1 VEKGKTIIGASR
13 LGVCRKRGTVSAFQ
27 DRQGGRG
34 VEWSKGRARGSPG
47 AVARARGGGEHSCL
61 VLPLRRLALQQPDF
75 PEMMRPSGP
84 MGAQERRGGGVAESG
99 PGNPAKCL
107 DFFAA
112 PRTRQCAPLLR
123 RGRTCFHS
131 LSRTEP
137 NRTEPNRAELRRG
150 QPRWPEDPSISGIF
164 RFVRASRTYT
174 ATPCLALRHPLRIA
188 PAAKVSSP
196 ELRGHRRVPW
206 NKRRTGH
213 QEVGAR
219 DTLGRGGALARE
231 GAASGRE
238 AGRGV
243 HRPLAALGGLRAR
256 SRCGASW

>member
-1 VEKGKTIIGASR
+1 MEEKGKTFIGASR
-13 LGVCRKRGTVSAFQ
+13 LGVCRTRGKASAFQ

-34 VEWSKGRARGSPG
+34 VEWSTGRARRSPG
-47 AVARARGGGEHSCL
+47 AVARARGGGERSRL

-84 MGAQERRGGGVAESG
+84 MGARERPGGGVAESG

-112 PRTRQCAPLLR
+112 PRTRQCALLLR
-123 RGRTCFHS
+123 RDRTCSHS

-137 NRTEPNRAELRRG
+137 NRTEPGRG

-164 RFVRASRTYT
+164 RSVRASRTYI
-174 ATPCLALRHPLRIA
+174 ATPCLAPEDPLWIA

-196 ELRGHRRVPW
+196 GLRGYRRV
-206 NKRRTGH
+206 
-213 QEVGAR
+213 A
-219 DTLGRGGALARE
+219 
-231 GAASGRE
+231 
-238 AGRGV
+238 
-243 HRPLAALGGLRAR
+243 
-256 SRCGASW
+256 